1 MITPPRTHIIATQ
14 TLAVGMS
21 GKEAAASS
29 KPSSSGMA
37 APAPPSFSEAAPS
50 DLDPDPDPG
59 SPWRYHQSIYD
70 EACLN
75 GIAAA
80 KRLAKSR
87 NHDELEDLAKER
99 SKAISMKI
107 GLQHRGESGMENAVD
122 SAVKRGANAGGSQS

>member
-1 MITPPRTHIIATQ
+1 
-14 TLAVGMS
+14 MS

-50 DLDPDPDPG
+50 DLDPDPG

-122 SAVKRGANAGGSQS
+122 SAVKRGVNAGGSQS

>member
-1 MITPPRTHIIATQ
+1 
-14 TLAVGMS
+14 MS

-50 DLDPDPDPG
+50 DPDPDPDPG